1 MAVHGLGLTDL
12 ERAKYTEDS
21 TANASTVR
29 VAINGSTPIPIEG
42 TVPVDVQNVP
52 HVEVDNTVAA
62 TIENI
67 PHVVVDSI
75 PHVIQD
81 TYPILPDKAIAH
93 RIYYFTDGTSPDQ
106 HLAMGTLASPRVFR
120 FTATKRS
127 VIDRIDL
134 GIVFSFA
141 DASAVSIMDYGTLLG
156 GLTNGIQFVS
166 NRSGTEEVIFT
177 IQRMVHWTHFTR
189 TGMNLPIDVKGQ
201 NSEQFFQV
209 SLNLRNIFY
218 IDPGQY
224 IAFKIRDS
232 MLGIG
237 LIYQRASVLVEEI

>member
-1 MAVHGLGLTDL
+1 MAVRYVGLTDL

-21 TANASTVR
+21 TVDASTVR
-29 VAINGSTPIPIEG
+29 VSINGSTPIPIEG
-42 TVPVDVQNVP
+42 TVPVDVQN
-52 HVEVDNTVAA
+52 A
-62 TIENI
+62 
-67 PHVVVDSI
+67 PHVV
-75 PHVIQD
+75 QD

-93 RIYYFTDGTSPDQ
+93 RIHYFTDGGSPDQ
-106 HLAMGTLASPRVFR
+106 HLAIGTLAAPVVFR

-134 GIVFSFA
+134 GIVFAFPDS
-141 DASAVSIMDYGTLLG
+141 SAVSIMDYGTLLG

-166 NRSGTEEVIFT
+166 NKSGTEEVIFT